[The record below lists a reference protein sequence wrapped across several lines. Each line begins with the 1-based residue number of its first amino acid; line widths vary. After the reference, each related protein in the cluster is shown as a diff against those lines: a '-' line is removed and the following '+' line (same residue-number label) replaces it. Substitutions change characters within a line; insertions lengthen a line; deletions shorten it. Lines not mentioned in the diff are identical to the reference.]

1 MKYKQRKKKAEQK
14 LFETE
19 DNLSRVQDII
29 HELEEQ
35 LTPLAAQSEAA
46 KEFLRLKETL
56 TQTDVSLM
64 VAEIKTAKK
73 DWDNKQAQLAK
84 FNLELGKLSES
95 IQEQES
101 ILAKQRK
108 ENAQADRLIEKKS
121 ASIIRSFGKTEA
133 DRRTK
138 RCFAGADK
146 AYTKKLAR
154 ISNFISRSTKK
165 G

>member
-1 MKYKQRKKKAEQK
+1 MPK
-14 LFETE
+14 
-19 DNLSRVQDII
+19 SRQ
-29 HELEEQ
+29 Q
-35 LTPLAAQSEAA
+35 
-46 KEFLRLKETL
+46 
-56 TQTDVSLM
+56 
-64 VAEIKTAKK
+64 K

-108 ENAQADRLIEKKS
+108 ENAQADRLIEKS

-138 RCFAGADK
+138 DVLQERTKHTQK
-146 AYTKKLAR
+146 ARKNIKLH
-154 ISNFISRSTKK
+154 
-165 G
+165 